1 MPKRPP
7 GYFVQG
13 HFVAYG
19 SELDTELQAERRPD
33 GLPTRTEL
41 KAASTELQQLGEEL
55 AALNA
60 ERQAALNLPTPLA
73 DALKELKR
81 TTSHEGIRRQR
92 QYIGKQMRRLTDDEV
107 QAIRRAVDAHKAPG
121 LHEKARQ
128 AELEDW
134 REKLVA
140 DDDTITQFVQRHPAC
155 DVQQL
160 RALVR
165 QARRERTPE
174 QAEPLAGQGVRQ
186 SRTWRE
192 LFKWLREA
200 TEPGAADGADPR
212 DLPPPPTF

>member
-19 SELDTELQAERRPD
+19 SELDVELQAQRRPD
-33 GLPTRTEL
+33 GQPTRTEL
-41 KAASTELQQLGEEL
+41 KAASTELQKLGEDL
-55 AALNA
+55 AALSA
-60 ERQAALNLPTPLA
+60 ERQAALHLPTPLA
-73 DALKELKR
+73 DALAELKR
-81 TTSHEGIRRQR
+81 TASHEGIRRQR

-107 QAIRRAVDAHKAPG
+107 QTIRRAVAAHKAPG
-121 LHEKARQ
+121 LQEKTRQ
-128 AELEDW
+128 AELENW
-134 REKLVA
+134 REQLVA
-140 DDDTITQFVQRHPAC
+140 HDDTITQFVQRHPTC

-165 QARRERTPE
+165 QARRERTPA

-186 SRTWRE
+186 SRAWRE
-192 LFKWLREA
+192 LFKWLRDA
-200 TEPGAADGADPR
+200 TEPAAADGKDPR